1 MTKDE
6 LLAAIL
12 IAVLKNTN
20 GELYISNDLLNSR
33 EPDEFVQIEQTDS
46 HVELKL
52 KRNTV
57 IEIVGTTGN
66 D

>member
-12 IAVLKNTN
+12 IAVLKHAN
-20 GELYISNDLLNSR
+20 GELYISNDLLNAR
-33 EPDEFVQIEQTDS
+33 EPDEFVQIEQKEDY
-46 HVELKL
+46 VELKL

-57 IEIVGTTGN
+57 ITYVAGPG
-66 D
+66 DD